1 MKLLNLVLFT
11 LFIGLFTSCSKDD
24 TTENTITGWKVT
36 KFLHKGVD
44 KTANFQSYVFDFQ
57 SSGVLTAVKGSTT
70 MSGFWKEVKYD
81 SGRTELV
88 ISFGG
93 TGSFEEI
100 SEDWTI
106 GTKTDVSIKLTNVS
120 GNAANVGTDVLE
132 FAK

>member
-1 MKLLNLVLFT
+1 MKLLNLVLIT
-11 LFIGLFTSCSKDD
+11 LLMGMFTSCSKDD
-24 TTENTITGWKVT
+24 ASDVTTTGWKVT
-36 KFLHKGVD
+36 KFLHKGED
-44 KTANFQSYVFDFQ
+44 KTSDFQSYVFDFQ

-70 MSGFWKEVKYD
+70 VTGVWKEVQD
-81 SGRTELV
+81 SGRNKLV
-88 ISFGG
+88 ISFGA
-93 TGSFEEI
+93 TGSFDEI

>member
-1 MKLLNLVLFT
+1 MKLLNLVLIT
-11 LFIGLFTSCSKDD
+11 LFIGMFISCSKDD
-24 TTENTITGWKVT
+24 ANDVTSTGWKVT
-36 KFLHKGVD
+36 KFLHKGED
-44 KTANFQSYVFDFQ
+44 KTSDFQSYVFDFQ

-70 MSGFWKEVKYD
+70 VTGLWKEVQD
-81 SGRTELV
+81 SGRNKLV

>member
-1 MKLLNLVLFT
+1 MKLLNLVLIT
-11 LFIGLFTSCSKDD
+11 LFIGMFISCSKDD
-24 TTENTITGWKVT
+24 ASDVTTNGWKVT
-36 KFLHKGVD
+36 KFLHKGED
-44 KTANFQSYVFDFQ
+44 KTSDFQSYVFDFQ

-70 MSGFWKEVKYD
+70 VTGVWKEVQD
-81 SGRTELV
+81 SGRNKLV
-88 ISFGG
+88 ISFGA

>member
-1 MKLLNLVLFT
+1 MKLLNLVLIT
-11 LFIGLFTSCSKDD
+11 LFIGMFISCSKDD
-24 TTENTITGWKVT
+24 ANDVTSTGWKVA
-36 KFLHKGVD
+36 KFLHKGED
-44 KTANFQSYVFDFQ
+44 KTSDFQSYVFDFQ

-70 MSGFWKEVKYD
+70 VTGVWKEVQD
-81 SGRTELV
+81 SGRNKLV
-88 ISFGG
+88 ISFGA
-93 TGSFEEI
+93 TGSFDEI

>member
-1 MKLLNLVLFT
+1 MKLLNLVLIT
-11 LFIGLFTSCSKDD
+11 LLMGMFTSCSKDD
-24 TTENTITGWKVT
+24 ASDVTTTGWKVT
-36 KFLHKGVD
+36 KFLHKGED
-44 KTANFQSYVFDFQ
+44 KTSDFQSYVFDFQ

-70 MSGFWKEVKYD
+70 VTGVWKEVQD
-81 SGRTELV
+81 SGRNKLV

-93 TGSFEEI
+93 TGSFDEI

>member
-1 MKLLNLVLFT
+1 MKLLNLVLIT
-11 LFIGLFTSCSKDD
+11 LFIGMFISCSKDD
-24 TTENTITGWKVT
+24 ASDVTTNGWKVT
-36 KFLHKGVD
+36 KFLHKGED
-44 KTANFQSYVFDFQ
+44 KTSDFQSYVFDFQ
-57 SSGVLTAVKGSTT
+57 SSGVLTAVKGSTP
-70 MSGFWKEVKYD
+70 MSGFWKEVQD
-81 SGRTELV
+81 SGRNKLV

>member
-1 MKLLNLVLFT
+1 MKLLNLVLIT
-11 LFIGLFTSCSKDD
+11 LFIGMFISCSKDD
-24 TTENTITGWKVT
+24 ASDVTTNGWKVT
-36 KFLHKGVD
+36 KFLHKGED
-44 KTANFQSYVFDFQ
+44 KTSDFQSDVFDFQ

-70 MSGFWKEVKYD
+70 MSGFWKEVQD
-81 SGRTELV
+81 SGRNKLV

>member
-1 MKLLNLVLFT
+1 MKLLNLVLIT
-11 LFIGLFTSCSKDD
+11 LFIGMFISCSKDD
-24 TTENTITGWKVT
+24 ASDVTTNGWKIT
-36 KFLHKGVD
+36 KFLHKGED
-44 KTANFQSYVFDFQ
+44 KTSDFQSYVFDFQ

-70 MSGFWKEVKYD
+70 MSGFWKEVQD
-81 SGRTELV
+81 SGRNKLE

-120 GNAANVGTDVLE
+120 GNTANVGTDVLE

>member
-1 MKLLNLVLFT
+1 MKLLNLVLIT
-11 LFIGLFTSCSKDD
+11 LLMGMFTSCSKDD
-24 TTENTITGWKVT
+24 ASDVTTTGWKVT
-36 KFLHKGVD
+36 KFLHKGDD
-44 KTANFQSYVFDFQ
+44 KTSDFQSYVFDFQ

-70 MSGFWKEVKYD
+70 VTGLWKEVQD
-81 SGRTELV
+81 SGRNKLV
-88 ISFGG
+88 ISFGA
-93 TGSFEEI
+93 TGSFDEI

>member
-24 TTENTITGWKVT
+24 TTENTSTGWKVT
-36 KFLHKGVD
+36 KFLHKGED
-44 KTANFQSYVFDFQ
+44 KTSDFQSYVFDFQ
-57 SSGVLTAVKGSTT
+57 TSGVLTAIKGSTT
-70 MSGFWKEVKYD
+70 VTGLWKEVQD
-81 SGRTELV
+81 SGRSKLV

-100 SEDWTI
+100 SEDWII

>member
-1 MKLLNLVLFT
+1 MKLLNLVLIT
-11 LFIGLFTSCSKDD
+11 LLMGMFTSCSKDD
-24 TTENTITGWKVT
+24 ASDVTTTGWKVT
-36 KFLHKGVD
+36 KFLHKGED
-44 KTANFQSYVFDFQ
+44 KTSDFQSYVFDFQ

-70 MSGFWKEVKYD
+70 VTGVWKEVQD
-81 SGRTELV
+81 SGRNKLV
-88 ISFGG
+88 ISFGA

>member
-1 MKLLNLVLFT
+1 MKLLNLVLIT
-11 LFIGLFTSCSKDD
+11 LFIGMFISCSKDD
-24 TTENTITGWKVT
+24 ASDVTSNGWKVT
-36 KFLHKGVD
+36 KFLHKGED
-44 KTANFQSYVFDFQ
+44 KTSDFQSYVFDFQ

-70 MSGFWKEVKYD
+70 VTGLWKEVQD
-81 SGRTELV
+81 SGRNKLV

>member
-1 MKLLNLVLFT
+1 MKLLNLVLIT
-11 LFIGLFTSCSKDD
+11 LFIGMFTSCSKDD
-24 TTENTITGWKVT
+24 ASDVTTTGWKVT
-36 KFLHKGVD
+36 KFLHKGED
-44 KTANFQSYVFDFQ
+44 KTSDFQSYVFDFQ

-70 MSGFWKEVKYD
+70 VTGVWKEVQD
-81 SGRTELV
+81 SGRNKLV
-88 ISFGG
+88 ISFGA
-93 TGSFEEI
+93 TGSFDEI